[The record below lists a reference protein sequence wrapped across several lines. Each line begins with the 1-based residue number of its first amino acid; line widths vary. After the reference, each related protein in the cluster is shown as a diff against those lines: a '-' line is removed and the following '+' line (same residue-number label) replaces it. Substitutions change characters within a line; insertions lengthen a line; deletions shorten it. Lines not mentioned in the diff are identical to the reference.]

1 MKYNLLGN
9 SGLKV
14 SNLSIGTMNYGK
26 GDPSQPLFSLGIKE
40 AKRNID
46 FCIDEGINF
55 IDTSD
60 GYAKGAS
67 EEILGEAI
75 KGKRDNLIIASK
87 VWNPMG
93 DGPNDLGLSRHHII
107 SACEASLRRLQTDR
121 LDVYLAHKWDGM
133 TPIDEIVEAFDSLV
147 RTGKVRYIGC
157 SNFSGWHLMKALAAA
172 DKSHRQRF
180 ICQQI
185 HYSLQAR
192 EAENELIPIG
202 ISEKIGTIVWS
213 PLAGGLLTGKFRRGE
228 SGPSGSRH
236 FERKWK
242 NPPIYDEEKLY
253 DIIDVIIE
261 ISQQRSIPPSQVSLA
276 WLLSRPTV
284 ASLTVGGRNEEQFKE
299 NIPASDLILTD
310 EELGK
315 LNEVSRPNLLYPY
328 WHQQFMGKERFS
340 EADLGLHKW
349 HSGY

>member
-107 SACEASLRRLQTDR
+107 SACEASLKRLQTDR

-133 TPIDEIVEAFDSLV
+133 TPIDEIAEAFDSLV
-147 RTGKVRYIGC
+147 RKGKVR
-157 SNFSGWHLMKALAAA
+157 
-172 DKSHRQRF
+172 
-180 ICQQI
+180 
-185 HYSLQAR
+185 
-192 EAENELIPIG
+192 
-202 ISEKIGTIVWS
+202 
-213 PLAGGLLTGKFRRGE
+213 
-228 SGPSGSRH
+228 
-236 FERKWK
+236 
-242 NPPIYDEEKLY
+242 
-253 DIIDVIIE
+253 
-261 ISQQRSIPPSQVSLA
+261 
-276 WLLSRPTV
+276 
-284 ASLTVGGRNEEQFKE
+284 
-299 NIPASDLILTD
+299 
-310 EELGK
+310 
-315 LNEVSRPNLLYPY
+315 
-328 WHQQFMGKERFS
+328 
-340 EADLGLHKW
+340 
-349 HSGY
+349 

>member
-1 MKYNLLGN
+1 
-9 SGLKV
+9 
-14 SNLSIGTMNYGK
+14 
-26 GDPSQPLFSLGIKE
+26 
-40 AKRNID
+40 
-46 FCIDEGINF
+46 
-55 IDTSD
+55 
-60 GYAKGAS
+60 
-67 EEILGEAI
+67 
-75 KGKRDNLIIASK
+75 
-87 VWNPMG
+87 MG

-107 SACEASLRRLQTDR
+107 SACEASLKRLQTDR

-133 TPIDEIVEAFDSLV
+133 TPIDEIAEAFDSLV

-157 SNFSGWHLMKALAAA
+157 SNFSGWHLMKALASA

-180 ICQQI
+180 VCQQI

-253 DIIDVIIE
+253 DL
-261 ISQQRSIPPSQVSLA
+261 SL
-276 WLLSRPTV
+276 
-284 ASLTVGGRNEEQFKE
+284 
-299 NIPASDLILTD
+299 IHI
-310 EELGK
+310 
-315 LNEVSRPNLLYPY
+315 
-328 WHQQFMGKERFS
+328 
-340 EADLGLHKW
+340 
-349 HSGY
+349 

>member
-1 MKYNLLGN
+1 MKYNLLGK

-14 SNLSIGTMNYGK
+14 SNLAIGTMNYGK
-26 GDPSQPLFSLGIKE
+26 GDANQPLFSLGVKE

-46 FCIDEGINF
+46 LCIDEGINL

-67 EEILGEAI
+67 EEILGDAI
-75 KGKRDNLIIASK
+75 KDKREDLLIASK

-93 DGPNDLGLSRHHII
+93 EGPNDIGLSRYHII
-107 SACEASLRRLQTDR
+107 SACEASLKRLQTDR
-121 LDVYLAHKWDGM
+121 IDVYLAHKWDGM
-133 TPIDEIVEAFDSLV
+133 TPIEEIVEAFDSLI

-157 SNFSGWHLMKALAAA
+157 SNFSGWHLKKSLSAA
-172 DKSHRQRF
+172 DRANRERF
-180 ICQQI
+180 VCQQI
-185 HYSLQAR
+185 HYSLQSR

-202 ISEKIGTIVWS
+202 ISENIGTLVWS
-213 PLAGGLLTGKFRRGE
+213 PLAGGLLTGKYKRGE
-228 SGPSGSRH
+228 AGPEGSRH

-253 DIIDVIIE
+253 NIIDVIIKIGQE
-261 ISQQRSIPPSQVSLA
+261 RSIPPSQVALA
-276 WLLSRPTV
+276 WLLTRPTV
-284 ASLTVGGRNEEQFKE
+284 TSLIVGGKSEKQFKE
-299 NIPASDLILTD
+299 NLPAADLILSE
-310 EELGK
+310 EELNT
-315 LNEVSRPNLLYPY
+315 LNDVSKPNLLYPY

>member
-133 TPIDEIVEAFDSLV
+133 TPIDEIAEAFD
-147 RTGKVRYIGC
+147 RDR
-157 SNFSGWHLMKALAAA
+157 
-172 DKSHRQRF
+172 KS
-180 ICQQI
+180 
-185 HYSLQAR
+185 
-192 EAENELIPIG
+192 
-202 ISEKIGTIVWS
+202 V
-213 PLAGGLLTGKFRRGE
+213 
-228 SGPSGSRH
+228 
-236 FERKWK
+236 
-242 NPPIYDEEKLY
+242 
-253 DIIDVIIE
+253 V
-261 ISQQRSIPPSQVSLA
+261 
-276 WLLSRPTV
+276 
-284 ASLTVGGRNEEQFKE
+284 
-299 NIPASDLILTD
+299 
-310 EELGK
+310 
-315 LNEVSRPNLLYPY
+315 
-328 WHQQFMGKERFS
+328 
-340 EADLGLHKW
+340 
-349 HSGY
+349 